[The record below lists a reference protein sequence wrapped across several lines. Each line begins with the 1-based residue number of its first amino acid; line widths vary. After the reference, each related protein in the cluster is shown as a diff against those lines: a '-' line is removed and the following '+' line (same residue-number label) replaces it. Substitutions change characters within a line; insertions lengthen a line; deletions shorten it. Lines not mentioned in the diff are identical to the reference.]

1 MMNTPFLRLTW
12 ISLWTYNYFNLC
24 SQSASRKQRLIQLR
38 WALASNMFVSDP
50 NKDHEEWVGKM
61 WLFCYPGRVW
71 MTIVTGSDNLADFDT
86 NGFVFMW
93 ELVIKILLHCLN
105 LVQMKI
111 KEITYSIYQSK
122 KALPVSVIFSAEL
135 KWSLMYYCEPCWVLP
150 RICVSLVSHGV
161 IFIESSCFQSYRYKW
176 SQALSVCLLI
186 PLRRKRPY
194 VCCIFLQ
201 ICVWL

>member
-12 ISLWTYNYFNLC
+12 ISLWTYNYFNLF

-50 NKDHEEWVGKM
+50 NKDYEEWVGKM

-71 MTIVTGSDNLADFDT
+71 MTIVTGSVNLPDFDT

-135 KWSLMYYCEPCWVLP
+135 KWSLMYYCELCWVLP

-186 PLRRKRPY
+186 PLRRNRPY
-194 VCCIFLQ
+194 VCCIYLQ
-201 ICVWL
+201 ICV